1 MFIIPVLRC
10 FHDIFLDL
18 VTRTIKS
25 KKTNGMSFLVHFGAE
40 SLYHEEDVIKEMEVK
55 EATFIVQIRSK
66 NNNFFFYFPLSFLC
80 KSFYAV
86 GFLLSSALLNLKLW
100 LLHLGW
106 CLHIP

>member
-1 MFIIPVLRC
+1 
-10 FHDIFLDL
+10 
-18 VTRTIKS
+18 
-25 KKTNGMSFLVHFGAE
+25 MSFLVHFGAE

>member
-1 MFIIPVLRC
+1 MFIMPVLRC

-66 NNNFFFYFPLSFLC
+66 NNNFFFYFPLSF
-80 KSFYAV
+80 
-86 GFLLSSALLNLKLW
+86 
-100 LLHLGW
+100 
-106 CLHIP
+106 